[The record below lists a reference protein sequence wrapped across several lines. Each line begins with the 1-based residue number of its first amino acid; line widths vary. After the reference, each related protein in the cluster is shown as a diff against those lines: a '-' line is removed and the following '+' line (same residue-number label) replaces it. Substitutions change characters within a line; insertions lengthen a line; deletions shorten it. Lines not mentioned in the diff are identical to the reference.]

1 MEYKGDD
8 DLDLVD
14 GDGEV
19 THTSNSA
26 DDFEFDAVVSA
37 LEEVVM
43 HDQFQDM
50 QTNFCERHCGRTEI
64 IWHQNVVS
72 KVYYA
77 VDALLDKFSE
87 ASENN
92 LEYTTLFT
100 QYSDMLEKL
109 IEDKL
114 KERIPGYSIPKMD
127 SVLRAHKSELSGD
140 VFDMLSSLTDFVEFK
155 ELMLQHKRNKTSSR
169 GLDLSITGRH
179 V

>member
-1 MEYKGDD
+1 MEHKGDD

-50 QTNFCERHCGRTEI
+50 QTNFCERHC
-64 IWHQNVVS
+64 
-72 KVYYA
+72 
-77 VDALLDKFSE
+77 DKFSE
-87 ASENN
+87 ASENK

-155 ELMLQHKRNKTSSR
+155 ELMLQHKRNKTSGR